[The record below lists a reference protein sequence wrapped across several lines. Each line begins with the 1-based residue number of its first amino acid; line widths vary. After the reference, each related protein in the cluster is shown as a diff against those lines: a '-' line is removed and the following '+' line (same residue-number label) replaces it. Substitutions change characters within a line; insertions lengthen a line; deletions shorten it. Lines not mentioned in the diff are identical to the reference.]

1 MQILPSSDLA
11 LWNLQNSTE
20 TSIIIRNG
28 PTNYQNNNANFAKS
42 GRQYMIFNK
51 KTQNSVTVTRYL
63 SQAVFTRQLYNG
75 EIVNRDWLLYSASQ
89 GSVYCFTCRLFSKKK
104 KTFASNG
111 FNDWKHLNLISEH
124 ECGPEHTTCMI
135 MYAQRQNDSGCME
148 SELLKEF
155 YQDQQ
160 YWKKVLQR
168 IVAVIKFLASRG
180 LAFRG
185 DNQTLGSNQ
194 NGNYLGIL
202 ELVSQFDPFLCEHL
216 KKYGN
221 CGKGTTS
228 YLSANICEEFISLIG
243 KRVQDEILKEINESK
258 YYSIGVDLTPDVS
271 HMDQLSFTVRYVKE
285 NVPTERFL
293 EFIPIYSHGS
303 EYLANTVLAYLA
315 EKNIPITD
323 CRGHSYDN
331 ASNMAGHY
339 SGLQARIKSVNQSA
353 LYVPCAAHSLN
364 LVGNN
369 AAQCCL
375 EVVSFLD

>member
-104 KTFASNG
+104 KTFASNS

-216 KKYGN
+216 K
-221 CGKGTTS
+221 
-228 YLSANICEEFISLIG
+228 
-243 KRVQDEILKEINESK
+243 
-258 YYSIGVDLTPDVS
+258 
-271 HMDQLSFTVRYVKE
+271 
-285 NVPTERFL
+285 
-293 EFIPIYSHGS
+293 
-303 EYLANTVLAYLA
+303 
-315 EKNIPITD
+315 
-323 CRGHSYDN
+323 
-331 ASNMAGHY
+331 
-339 SGLQARIKSVNQSA
+339 
-353 LYVPCAAHSLN
+353 
-364 LVGNN
+364 
-369 AAQCCL
+369 
-375 EVVSFLD
+375 